1 MGLILHICII
11 IMTKHEVKMAGY
23 WPSSFLRFNPLS
35 ADISPSYVHE
45 ISPSYVNAN

>member
-35 ADISPSYVHE
+35 AELVDQHE
-45 ISPSYVNAN
+45 ISPSDVNA